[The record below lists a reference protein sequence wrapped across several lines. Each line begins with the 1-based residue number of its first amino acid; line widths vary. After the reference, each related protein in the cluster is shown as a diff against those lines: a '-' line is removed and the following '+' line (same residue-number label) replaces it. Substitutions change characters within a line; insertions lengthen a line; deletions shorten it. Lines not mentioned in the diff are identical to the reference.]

1 MQRYLIV
8 TADDFGLHDSI
19 NVAVERANRV
29 GILTAAS
36 LMVSA
41 PATRDAVERAR
52 RLPNLSVGL
61 HVTVSDGWST
71 LPHGDIP
78 LIAGA
83 NGFMDGG
90 MWQRAVKVFASRTAR
105 NQLEAE
111 VRAQF
116 AAFAR
121 TGLVLDHVNV
131 HKHLHLH
138 PTILSIL
145 LRVGGEFGVCAVR
158 IPAEPLWFA
167 HHAGQLRGATETL
180 LLRPWVAQMKHRVRS
195 AGLFHNDR
203 IFGIAASGKMDEEHL
218 LAILERLPEGV
229 SEIYSHP
236 AALATALITP
246 AMRTYRHAE
255 ELSALTSPRVV
266 AAVAALNLVRG
277 GYSSVMRSVGRSP
290 A

>member
-8 TADDFGLHDSI
+8 TADDFGLHESI
-19 NVAVERANRV
+19 NVAVEQANRI

-36 LMVSA
+36 LMVSG
-41 PATRDAVERAR
+41 PAARDAVERAR
-52 RLPNLSVGL
+52 RLPTLNVGL
-61 HVTVSDGWST
+61 HLVVADGQST
-71 LPHGDIP
+71 LRHCDIP

-83 NGFMDGG
+83 DGFMDGDL
-90 MWQRAVKVFASRTAR
+90 WWRAVKIFAHRKAR
-105 NQLEAE
+105 RQLESE
-111 VRAQF
+111 IHAQF

-145 LRVGGEFGVCAVR
+145 LRIGREYGMRAVR

-167 HHAGQLRGATETL
+167 HRAGRVRGATDTL

-203 IFGIAASGKMDEEHL
+203 IYGIAASGKMDEEHL

-236 AALATALITP
+236 AAPTTATITP

-255 ELSALTSPRVV
+255 ELSALTSSRVV
-266 AAVAALNLVRG
+266 AAAAALNPFRG
-277 GYSSVMRSVGRSP
+277 GYSGVMRSLGRSP